1 MLIHSYKAKQQKM
14 SIPGENVQ
22 KQFGLSVTVDEE
34 RKLFQLC
41 LGMDATGSMRNE
53 IVAARNTL
61 VKNMKSCREMYP
73 EHTFE
78 VALVIFR
85 DYHDRERFL
94 VRDFTTDVSA
104 IENVLKTVGAYG
116 GGDTAE
122 DVTGALD
129 KIRTLSWKG
138 QVQQVL
144 LVGDA
149 PCHGRKY
156 HDGVSDH
163 YPDGDKYD
171 LDPEEIMKEL
181 ASKNIGVMAF
191 QMNASTK
198 IMFKLFDMAFQ
209 QGRIPG
215 SKANFILSDV
225 SEQLEQ
231 AKLEHRRKVEEE
243 SRIRMVEERR
253 RWDEYNR
260 RVEEERRLAREA
272 FIAEHG
278 EIPEDLPDYEED
290 ADGDRCMMGVS
301 RGGGDEE
308 DEEEMNPRRQLRQK
322 WLEMQRARMNHIEPP
337 SEYVG
342 MKRGEI
348 VEIEESPSEAL
359 FTKSLLSA
367 VSSQMV

>member
-1 MLIHSYKAKQQKM
+1 MELCAGGGRRDADLG
-14 SIPGENVQ
+14 IPGENAQ
-22 KQFGLSVTVDEE
+22 KELGLSVTTDKDN
-34 RKLFQLC
+34 KLVQLC
-41 LGMDATGSMRNE
+41 LCMDGTGSMRNE

-73 EHTFE
+73 DHTFE

-85 DYHDRERFL
+85 DYNDRERFL
-94 VRDFTTDVSA
+94 VLDFTTDVSV
-104 IENVLKTVGAYG
+104 IENALKTVGAYG

-149 PCHGRKY
+149 PCHGRKF

-163 YPDGDKYD
+163 YPDGDKD
-171 LDPEEIMKEL
+171 GLDPEEIMTEL

-231 AKLEHRRKVEEE
+231 AKYEHQRKVQEE
-243 SRIRMVEERR
+243 SRIRMEEERR

-260 RVEEERRLAREA
+260 RFEEEQRLAREA

-278 EIPEDLPDYEED
+278 EIPPEYEDDE
-290 ADGDRCMMGVS
+290 DGDRCMMSVS
-301 RGGGDEE
+301 RGGFD
-308 DEEEMNPRRQLRQK
+308 DEEEANPKKQLRQK
-322 WLEMQRARMNHIEPP
+322 WLEMQRARTEHIELP
-337 SEYVG
+337 SAYVG

-348 VEIEESPSEAL
+348 GEIEESPSEAL
-359 FTKSLLSA
+359 FTESLLYA
-367 VSSQMV
+367 VSSQMA